1 MDQVCIFKRNSLG
14 IFSPDQYRVKK
25 VIQFQFFIS
34 LQIGFN
40 AKISINNVSVS
51 ASEVRR
57 YANGKYLHLFGY
69 VNSVKIFLPW
79 IDELKEHILRFKS
92 YFIRSAEERLKKVG
106 CYGEKVTTVSIHVR
120 RGDYRDLLHG
130 IPEAANE
137 NYFHRAMEYYSKKY
151 AVG

>member
-1 MDQVCIFKRNSLG
+1 M
-14 IFSPDQYRVKK
+14 
-25 VIQFQFFIS
+25 FFS

-40 AKISINNVSVS
+40 AKISINNISVS
-51 ASEVRR
+51 DSEVQR

-92 YFIRSAEERLKKVG
+92 YFIRSAEERLKKIG
-106 CYGEKVTTVSIHVR
+106 CYGEDVTAVSIHVR

-130 IPEAANE
+130 IPEAANDE
-137 NYFHRAMEYYSKKY
+137 YFSRAMEFYSKKY
-151 AVG
+151 EVSHENDLDIDAKIP